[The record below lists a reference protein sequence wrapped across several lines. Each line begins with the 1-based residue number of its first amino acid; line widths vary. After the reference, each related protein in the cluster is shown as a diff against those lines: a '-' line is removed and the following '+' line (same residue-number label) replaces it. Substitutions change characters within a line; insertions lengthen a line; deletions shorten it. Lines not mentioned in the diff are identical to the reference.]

1 MIIPIFTLIFN
12 LSLFLIK
19 VLILYSI
26 FDTIHLGMLNG
37 ASLLTNFFFFFFIEI
52 IFSFTYDESART
64 QADELAWL
72 VNQLV

>member
-37 ASLLTNFFFFFFIEI
+37 VSSLTNLFFFIEI

-64 QADELAWL
+64 RADELAWL